1 MHGILDIE
9 DLNTGTIL
17 KQGDKTTLKFRLVD
31 YDRDN
36 MTLSGQSVDVVLL
49 TPDFMQKTTIANAKV
64 GTDNIVSFEIT
75 ADILPGEYFMEFVV
89 SNGQIFPSEHRS
101 YFAITP
107 SSKDD
112 GVNLIQMYGKEQL
125 IQEIIPKVEKASA
138 EEVVRVATPRIIPK
152 INSSGTWVVDGKDT
166 KVKAT
171 GPKGDKGEQ
180 GDIGPQGPRGLTGP
194 QGATG
199 PKGDAFKHSDFTPA
213 QLAALKGEK
222 GDQGDTGSRGLT
234 GPTGPKG
241 DQGNVGP
248 RGPIGPTGPKGDQG
262 EQGPRG
268 IQGPPGKDGE
278 VTFESLTASQKES
291 LKGDKGDPGP
301 IGPRGATGP
310 KGDPGEQGQP
320 GPKGEQGEPGPI
332 GPQGPRGATGI
343 KGDTGP
349 KGDQGNVGPQGPI
362 GQTGPRGATGPKGD
376 PFKYSDFT
384 ADQLAGLKGEKGDQG
399 DTGPRGL
406 IGPTGPKGDQG
417 DQGPRGIQGPPGK
430 DGEVTFESLSPS
442 QKEFLKG
449 DKGDPGPIGQTGPR
463 GATGPKGDPGEQGQP
478 GPKGDQGDPGPTGPR
493 GATGSRGATGPKGD
507 KGDPGPTGPQGP
519 RGATG
524 ATGPKGADGQNGMIT
539 YIRYANNPSGDNMT
553 SSPQS
558 DTTHI
563 GIYTYEGRT
572 APPAPSVYDWTR
584 IKGDPGTSIDTWTGT
599 QAEYDRIYRKSPTTL
614 YIIKG

>member
-17 KQGDKTTLKFRLVD
+17 KQGDKTTLRFRLVD

-36 MTLSGQSVDVVLL
+36 LSLSGQSVDVVLL
-49 TPDFMQKTTIANAKV
+49 TPDYLQKTTIATAKV
-64 GTDNIVSFEIT
+64 DTDNIVSFEIT

-125 IQEIIPKVEKASA
+125 IQEVIPKVEKASTD
-138 EEVVRVATPRIIPK
+138 EVVRLATPRITPK
-152 INSSGTWVVDGKDT
+152 INSKTNTWVVDGKDT
-166 KVKAT
+166 NVQAT

-180 GDIGPQGPRGLTGP
+180 GNTGPTGPQGPRGATGLKGDTGP
-194 QGATG
+194 KGDQGDVGPQGPIGQTGPRGATG
-199 PKGDAFKHSDFTPA
+199 PKGDAFEYSDFTPA

-222 GDQGDTGSRGLT
+222 GDQGDTGPIGLT
-234 GPTGPKG
+234 GPQGPKG
-241 DQGNVGP
+241 DQGDVGP
-248 RGPIGPTGPKGDQG
+248 RGPIGQ
-262 EQGPRG
+262 
-268 IQGPPGKDGE
+268 
-278 VTFESLTASQKES
+278 
-291 LKGDKGDPGP
+291 
-301 IGPRGATGP
+301 
-310 KGDPGEQGQP
+310 
-320 GPKGEQGEPGPI
+320 
-332 GPQGPRGATGI
+332 
-343 KGDTGP
+343 
-349 KGDQGNVGPQGPI
+349 
-362 GQTGPRGATGPKGD
+362 
-376 PFKYSDFT
+376 
-384 ADQLAGLKGEKGDQG
+384 
-399 DTGPRGL
+399 
-406 IGPTGPKGDQG
+406 TGPKGDQG

-478 GPKGDQGDPGPTGPR
+478 GPKGDQGDPGPTGHR